1 MGSHMKT
8 TIEISDGLL
17 RQAKA
22 LAQRE
27 GTTVRAL
34 VEAGLRAVLKE
45 QRERPKFRL
54 RDESFAGQ
62 GLSESARGEGWE
74 AVREEIYE
82 GRGS

>member
-1 MGSHMKT
+1 MKT

-17 RQAKA
+17 RQVKA
-22 LAQRE
+22 MAQRE

-45 QRERPKFRL
+45 QRERPKFSL
-54 RDESFAGQ
+54 RDASFQGQ
-62 GLSESARGEGWE
+62 GLSSAVHGESWE
-74 AVREEIYE
+74 NIRDAIYE